1 MARPTARVERAS
13 DRWAS
18 VALSVLLHGG
28 LIAAFAYGWWAYK
41 RDRPQ
46 PTLAIEATVV
56 DAKSV
61 PGLNRLQPTPN
72 PTPPPPAPPPPENPP
87 PQESEGPPPP
97 TPEELQK
104 REQEQKEEAD
114 REAQAKQQAEDQK
127 RQEQERQ
134 QEQALA
140 EEKAAQ
146 DKRAEEQRQADEQ
159 KKAQEKAEA
168 DRKAKEAADAKKK
181 AEEQKRQEDEQK
193 KAQAEADAQRQAELR
208 QSLDQEMQR
217 DSAQASTAVT
227 TWQGQIAAR
236 IERAWD
242 IPQSAKP
249 GLKCELLVTQVPG
262 GEVTSAKVLSCN
274 GDDVVKQSLVNA
286 AFKASPL
293 PPPPDP
299 SVFQR
304 QLDITFRPN

>member
-1 MARPTARVERAS
+1 MARPTARVERPS

-18 VALSVLLHGG
+18 IVLSVLLHGA
-28 LIAAFAYGWWAYK
+28 LVAAIGYGAWSYK

-46 PTLAIEATVV
+46 PTLAIEASVI
-56 DAKSV
+56 DAKTV

-72 PTPPPPAPPPPENPP
+72 PTPPPPAPPPSETQPVP
-87 PQESEGPPPP
+87 ESEGPPQP
-97 TPEELQK
+97 TPEELAK

-114 REAQAKQQAEDQK
+114 REAQAKQQADDQK
-127 RQEQERQ
+127 RLEQERQ

-140 EEKAAQ
+140 EEKAAADQ
-146 DKRAEEQRQADEQ
+146 RAEEQRQAEEQ

-181 AEEQKRQEDEQK
+181 ADEQKRQEDEQK
-193 KAQAEADAQRQAELR
+193 KAEAQANAQREADLR

-217 DSAQASTAVT
+217 DSAQASAAVT
-227 TWQGQIAAR
+227 TWAGLIASR
-236 IERAWD
+236 IEHSWEL
-242 IPQSAKP
+242 PLSAKP
-249 GLKCELLVTQVPG
+249 GLVCVLRVTQVPG
-262 GEVTSAKVLSCN
+262 GEVTDAKVLSCN
-274 GDDVVKQSLVNA
+274 GDDLVKRSLVNA